1 MLLLHTVVIASTQ
14 VYSRIFLLIFLML
27 HNDIICSILHHRRRR
42 RCVLV
47 YFLTVIPWFY
57 TFIMAECG
65 KTTVKRFVRIILF
78 VLVWNGSIIRVRKL
92 SNLVHRCNI
101 RRGGP
106 PTRRPSI
113 MAAVSCYVS
122 ILQKKIANAKFAQ
135 FRGKNIWWWRHRIY
149 LRAKRNLNFEGG
161 YHVLGMCVCTTNLP
175 LCYCNILEKC
185 LPIYVHGSHYLKHNT
200 LM

>member
-1 MLLLHTVVIASTQ
+1 M
-14 VYSRIFLLIFLML
+14 LIFLML
-27 HNDIICSILHHRRRR
+27 HNDIICSILHHRRR

-101 RRGGP
+101 RRGP
-106 PTRRPSI
+106 PTRRPGI
-113 MAAVSCYVS
+113 MAVVSTS
-122 ILQKKIANAKFAQ
+122 IVKMPECHAMCLSFKK
-135 FRGKNIWWWRHRIY
+135 KN
-149 LRAKRNLNFEGG
+149 
-161 YHVLGMCVCTTNLP
+161 C
-175 LCYCNILEKC
+175 KC
-185 LPIYVHGSHYLKHNT
+185 KICAISRKEHLVVAS
-200 LM
+200 

>member
-1 MLLLHTVVIASTQ
+1 MTPFCLFSCGFTINVMCYYYIVVIASTQ

-42 RCVLV
+42 CVLV

-57 TFIMAECG
+57 TFIMPECG

-113 MAAVSCYVS
+113 MAVVSTS
-122 ILQKKIANAKFAQ
+122 IVKMPECHAMCLSFKKN
-135 FRGKNIWWWRHRIY
+135 
-149 LRAKRNLNFEGG
+149 
-161 YHVLGMCVCTTNLP
+161 C
-175 LCYCNILEKC
+175 KC
-185 LPIYVHGSHYLKHNT
+185 KICAISRKEHLVVAS
-200 LM
+200 